1 MRDANLNVRVAHAPG
16 AIDEC
21 ATVECWF
28 DDLEGRIEAV
38 LSSADG
44 CCLAV
49 AWFKSKRLMSALPG
63 GRARVIVQSE
73 KHVRPLPGV
82 QCRKIGLAKG
92 GSDRP
97 LMHNKFLIVKDAEG
111 STTALLTGSYN
122 YTATASRSLE
132 NVVCIRNAPKV
143 FAAYEKEFEALWR
156 MGRRVTAP
164 RARARGPR

>member
-49 AWFKSKRLMSALPG
+49 AWFKSKRLMSAWTLP
-63 GRARVIVQSE
+63 AAS
-73 KHVRPLPGV
+73 
-82 QCRKIGLAKG
+82 AA
-92 GSDRP
+92 S
-97 LMHNKFLIVKDAEG
+97 ASA
-111 STTALLTGSYN
+111 STFS
-122 YTATASRSLE
+122 
-132 NVVCIRNAPKV
+132 
-143 FAAYEKEFEALWR
+143 
-156 MGRRVTAP
+156 
-164 RARARGPR
+164 